1 MPRMSEAARAIK
13 ADVFA
18 PARVKAVPVVDR
30 PRDDEFAWLREHG
43 PEYAGQWV
51 ALDGARLLAAAAKLS
66 DLLRQLGPHER
77 QRDPLFHRV
86 DAE

>member
-1 MPRMSEAARAIK
+1 MHPMSEPARAIR
-13 ADVFA
+13 ADVLE
-18 PARVKAVPVVDR
+18 PARVKAVSVVDR
-30 PRDDEFAWLREHG
+30 PRDDEYAWLREHG

-51 ALDGARLLAAAAKLS
+51 ALDGGRLLGAAAKLN
-66 DLLRQLGPHER
+66 DLLRQLGPRER